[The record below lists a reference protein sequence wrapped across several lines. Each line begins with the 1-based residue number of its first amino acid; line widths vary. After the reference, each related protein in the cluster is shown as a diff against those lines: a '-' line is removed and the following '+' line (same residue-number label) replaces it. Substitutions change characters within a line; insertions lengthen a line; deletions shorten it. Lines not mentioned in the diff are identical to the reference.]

1 MSDTPMPDLPDTRT
15 GALSRDAVR
24 GLASSWWLF
33 LVVGVLWIL
42 FGMFVLSY
50 NVGSLL
56 ALAVFA
62 GVTFLMTGVTQ
73 VMTAGR
79 VQGWRWLYLVGG
91 ALSLVAGI
99 MAFVWPGRTILVLAG
114 ILAWFLV
121 FKGIVDVVGAL
132 ASIGRSFWWVGLILG
147 VLELLLGIWAA
158 GYPGRSLFVFVNLV
172 GVYAI
177 FYGFTEL
184 FAAFELRGLGHRID
198 RPPTA
203 RPAQ

>member
-1 MSDTPMPDLPDTRT
+1 MSDTPMPDTRT
-15 GALSRDAVR
+15 SALSREAVR

-62 GVTFLMTGVTQ
+62 GVTFIFTGINQ
-73 VMTAGR
+73 ILASGR
-79 VQGWRWLYLVGG
+79 VEAWRWLFLVGG
-91 ALSLVAGI
+91 VLSIIAGI
-99 MAFVWPGRTILVLAG
+99 VAFVWPGRTLVV
-114 ILAWFLV
+114 ISVVLAWFLV
-121 FKGIVDVVGAL
+121 FKGIVDIVGAL
-132 ASIGRSFWWVGLILG
+132 VDHGRPYWWLGLILG
-147 VLELLLGIWAA
+147 ILELLLGMWAA

-172 GVYAI
+172 GIYAI

-184 FAAFELRGLGHRID
+184 FAAFDLRGLGRQLD
-198 RPPTA
+198 RE
-203 RPAQ
+203 RPAV

>member
-1 MSDTPMPDLPDTRT
+1 VSDLPMPDSRT
-15 GALSRDAVR
+15 GGLSRDVVR
-24 GLASSWWLF
+24 GLTGSWWLF
-33 LVVGVLWIL
+33 LVIGVLWIL
-42 FGMFVLSY
+42 FGTFVLSY

-73 VMTAGR
+73 VMTATR
-79 VQGWRWLYLVGG
+79 VHEWRWLYLLGG
-91 ALSLVAGI
+91 VLSILAGI
-99 MAFVWPGRTILVLAG
+99 TAFLWPDRTLLVLAG

-121 FKGIVDVVGAL
+121 FKGIVDIVGAL
-132 ASIGRSFWWVGLILG
+132 TAHGRPYWWLGLTLG
-147 VLELLLGIWAA
+147 ILELLLGIWAA

-184 FAAFELRGLGHRID
+184 FAAFDLRGLGHRLD
-198 RPPTA
+198 RRAPGV
-203 RPAQ
+203 

>member
-1 MSDTPMPDLPDTRT
+1 MVSDTPMPDTRT
-15 GALSRDAVR
+15 GGLSRATIQ
-24 GLASSWWLF
+24 GLASSWWVF
-33 LVVGVLWIL
+33 LVAGVLWIL

-56 ALAVFA
+56 ALAVLA
-62 GVTFLMTGVTQ
+62 GTTFLLTGITQ
-73 VMTAGR
+73 VMTAAR
-79 VQGWRWLYLVGG
+79 VQSWRWLYLVGG
-91 ALSLVAGI
+91 GLSILAGVL
-99 MAFVWPGRTILVLAG
+99 AFVWPGRTVLVLAG

-132 ASIGRSFWWVGLILG
+132 ASIGRPFWWVGLILG

-177 FYGFTEL
+177 FYGFTEV
-184 FAAFELRGLGHRID
+184 FAAFDLRGLGHHLD
-198 RPPTA
+198 QTTPE

>member
-1 MSDTPMPDLPDTRT
+1 MSDLPVPDTQS

-24 GLASSWWLF
+24 GLTSSWWLF
-33 LVVGVLWIL
+33 LVIGIAWIL

-56 ALAVFA
+56 ALAVLA
-62 GVTFLMTGVTQ
+62 GVTFLATGITQ
-73 VMTAGR
+73 LMSAAR
-79 VQGWRWLYLVGG
+79 AHPWRWLWLVGG
-91 ALSLVAGI
+91 ALSILAGLL
-99 MAFVWPGRTILVLAG
+99 AFLWPHRTLLVLAG

-121 FKGIVDVVGAL
+121 FKGIVDIVGAL
-132 ASIGRSFWWVGLILG
+132 TNHGRPYWWLGLILG
-147 VLELLLGIWAA
+147 VMELLLGIWAA

-184 FAAFELRGLGHRID
+184 FAAFDLRGLGHRLD
-198 RPPTA
+198 RA
-203 RPAQ
+203 A

>member
-1 MSDTPMPDLPDTRT
+1 VSDMPVPDSRT
-15 GALSRDAVR
+15 GPLSRDAVR

-33 LVVGVLWIL
+33 LIIGILWIL

-62 GVTFLMTGVTQ
+62 GVTFLMTGITQ
-73 VMTAGR
+73 VMAAGR
-79 VQGWRWLYLVGG
+79 ARDWRWLYLVGG
-91 ALSLVAGI
+91 ALSL
-99 MAFVWPGRTILVLAG
+99 LAG

-121 FKGIVDVVGAL
+121 FKGIVDIVAAL
-132 ASIGRSFWWVGLILG
+132 STHGRPYWWLGLILG
-147 VLELLLGIWAA
+147 IVELLLGIWAA

-177 FYGFTEL
+177 FYGFTEV
-184 FAAFELRGLGHRID
+184 FAAFDLRGLGHRLE
-198 RPPTA
+198 RPPPA